1 MSANLQRT
9 NVLDMPLSKGAM
21 ERIRKQAIPQKEF
34 DKWCKDLAKDL
45 KESVKPGE
53 IQRTQWWVT
62 MRRRFRGTSTS
73 DWAGA
78 FHPNVSV
85 STDWCD
91 VSGQGLHSLNI
102 VKPTIRANEA
112 VMVEARVQVKVEA
125 GTSDGEIKGAAGVG
139 QGVADYLE
147 PRDWTESLEARINQS
162 TQIAGSIFL
171 RSRKNPLKP
180 AETLKRDKWGEVELP
195 MPGEYSCECGS
206 GGNFEGEAIPDDI
219 GYGTTP
225 CPDCGM
231 PAIVTKPSELV
242 PFNTKVGEEEFR
254 PADNDTEVV
263 PQCEIRLDE
272 SHTQG
277 GEIDKAEWFERH
289 YLEFRGKLEAAYP
302 HIDFGEPEEWSYPLK
317 WQQALR
323 TGSQNIEWNIRGDQ
337 RNKELDQFEVREI
350 YLRPE
355 RYKHRIEPTDF
366 ELLGPD
372 DEVLFS
378 IKAGEKLIDVA
389 PDGVKFKVV
398 GEHLIGVTSKRPDYK
413 EEADEYDSCD
423 FRDEYTMIQFLADA
437 DSVWSLGLVEL
448 EPVQMDINNLR
459 TIDQQSKE
467 KNAVTNIVYDSL
479 MFDAEDW
486 DFDLVPTR
494 SGFMRDRPIRDYFQ
508 VAEAPRLDN
517 GVMETTAWLLAEKN
531 NLSGVQPAM
540 VGQSAPGETFSA
552 QLQQKQQSQ
561 GLLAPSQQSKAQ
573 GKVRWMKQQLRISQG
588 WPVERFKFIQ
598 SKFGKEWKDD
608 DIQAFLEC
616 DIDRELDIN
625 YVKGTEVSQS
635 LIEQEMKLDNFMQR
649 MTVIAGATEGQG
661 VPANTWTEIVGKL
674 AEFGGVQIDVNNSEG
689 DRRLAQDRY
698 LYMQELCA
706 EAEEMGE
713 ALTIN
718 VMDEMQMAEMRQM
731 AQMTGMPP
739 EPDPLVQAILSE
751 PQFWVSP
758 GEVYETHR
766 EFYCDHLRALVSE
779 EMPNALLINVV
790 VGMLA
795 RQRVGFIEQGQAQ
808 TEDQLAMQAPVMEQ
822 QQQMAAQQQESA
834 QAEQQAA
841 MEQEQAAME
850 AQRADAEAAQDIAS
864 ADAEEERAFKRET
877 QERQLSAQA
886 AMKLADMEQADK
898 QAKAKGK
905 SK

>member
-45 KESVKPGE
+45 KDSVKWGE

-73 DWAGA
+73 DWAGG
-78 FHPNVSV
+78 FYPNISV

-102 VKPTIRANEA
+102 VKPTVRANEA

-162 TQIAGSIFL
+162 TQIAGAIFL
-171 RSRKNPLKP
+171 RSHKNPFKP
-180 AETLKRDKWGEVELP
+180 AETLKKDVWGEVELP
-195 MPGEYSCECGS
+195 MPGEYACECGS

-225 CPDCGM
+225 CLECGR
-231 PAIVTKPSELV
+231 PAIVTKPSETV
-242 PFNTKVGEEEFR
+242 PFNAKVGEEEFR

-263 PQCEIRLDE
+263 PMCEIRLDE
-272 SHTQG
+272 AHTQG

-289 YLEFRGKLEAAYP
+289 YLVFRGKLEAEYP

-323 TGSQNIEWNIRGDQ
+323 TGSQNVEWNIRGDQ
-337 RNKELDQFEVREI
+337 RNRELDQFEVREI

-366 ELLGPD
+366 ELLGPN

-378 IKAGEKLIDVA
+378 IEAGQKLIDVA
-389 PDGVKFKVV
+389 PDGIRFKIC
-398 GEHLIGVTSKRPDYK
+398 GEHLIGVLTERPNYK
-413 EEADEYDSCD
+413 KEADNYDSCD
-423 FRDEYTMIQFLADA
+423 FRDEYTVIQFLADA
-437 DSVWSLGLVEL
+437 DSFWSLGLVEL

-486 DFDLVPTR
+486 DYDLVPTR
-494 SGFMRDRPIRDYFQ
+494 SGFMRDKPIRDYFQ

-540 VGQSAPGETFSA
+540 IGQKSPGEPYAA
-552 QLQQKQQSQ
+552 QLLQKQQSQ

-573 GKVRWMKQQLRISQG
+573 GKVRWTKQQLRIAQG
-588 WPVERFKFIQ
+588 WPMERFKYIQ
-598 SKFGKEWKDD
+598 SKYGKEWKDE
-608 DIQAFLEC
+608 DIEAFLEC
-616 DIDRELDIN
+616 DIERDLDIS
-625 YVKGTEVSQS
+625 YVPGTEVSRS
-635 LIEQEMKLDNFMQR
+635 LVEQELRLDSFMQR
-649 MTVIAGATEGQG
+649 MTVIAGATEGKG
-661 VPANTWTEIVGKL
+661 VPENTWTEIVGKL

-698 LYMQELCA
+698 LLMQELCA

-713 ALTIN
+713 TLTIN
-718 VMDEMQMAEMRQM
+718 VMDEQQMAEMRQM
-731 AQMTGMPP
+731 AQMTGQSP

-766 EFYCDHLRALVSE
+766 EFYADHLRALVSE

-795 RQRVGFIEQGQAQ
+795 RQRVGFIEQGQSE
-808 TEDQLAMQAPVMEQ
+808 TENQIAVQQPMLDMQAQ
-822 QQQMAAQQQESA
+822 QAQAQQEGA

-841 MEQEQAAME
+841 MEQEQAQAE

-864 ADAEEERAFKRET
+864 ADQAEQRDHERAM
-877 QERQLSAQA
+877 QEQQLSHAA
-886 AMKLADMEQADK
+886 AMKLVDMEQSDK
-898 QAKAKGK
+898 QAKAAKGK
-905 SK
+905 K